1 MIAIRG
7 LALAAVAGAS
17 AIALAPRAAAQS
29 GREMFTIEVRY
40 DASRTALD
48 NYIAFARQVER
59 ACEQRGVRGLLT
71 FQQERVCMRE
81 TMDKLVA
88 GMDRAELGDIHALR
102 FGRRADSSRQ
112 LAER

>member
-1 MIAIRG
+1 MIAIKG
-7 LALAAVAGAS
+7 LALAAVAGTS

-29 GREMFTIEVRY
+29 DREMFTIEVRY

-59 ACEQRGVRGLLT
+59 A
-71 FQQERVCMRE
+71 CMRE